1 MLGVDGTKGSE
12 RLYDEVDG
20 HVERCEWIVL
30 EEWSGN
36 GNGSEGRNEWLD
48 EREKYWIEFYG
59 AKE

>member
-1 MLGVDGTKGSE
+1 MLGVDGTKGNE

-30 EEWSGN
+30 EEWNGDGSG
-36 GNGSEGRNEWLD
+36 SDRNEWLD
-48 EREKYWIEFYG
+48 EREKYWIEYFG